1 MFLVYYFWQMVI
13 VSLDIIVLI
22 EEAEDVLY
30 LLDVVSRER
39 FIIEDVLAHLV
50 KDTMTE
56 VQFFFMPTMKGI
68 EAVVTSDDDDA
79 LFVAKGAELLPQ
91 NFRFPVTSHC

>member
-30 LLDVVSRER
+30 LLDVVSHER
-39 FIIEDVLAHLV
+39 FIIEDIVAQLA
-50 KDTMTE
+50 KDTITE
-56 VQFFFMPTMKGI
+56 VQFFFMPRIKGI
-68 EAVVTSDDDDA
+68 ETKVLPHDDGV
-79 LFVAKGAELLPQ
+79 LCIAKGAKLLP
-91 NFRFPVTSHC
+91 

>member
-39 FIIEDVLAHLV
+39 FIIEDIVAQLA
-50 KDTMTE
+50 KDTITE
-56 VQFFFMPTMKGI
+56 VQFFFMLRIKGI
-68 EAVVTSDDDDA
+68 ETKVLSHDDGV
-79 LFVAKGAELLPQ
+79 LCIAKGTKLLP
-91 NFRFPVTSHC
+91 